1 MIKEQLLAWTAYK
14 ISSRGKKIISFGKA
28 YNSISAMDNL
38 TALKRKKAKRKLVM
52 KRHGTVTTIVQVVTI
67 RSLFMEIIK

>member
-14 ISSRGKKIISFGKA
+14 ISSKGKKIISFGKA

-38 TALKRKKAKRKLVM
+38 TALRRKKAKRKCVM
-52 KRHGTVTTIVQVVTI
+52 KRQSTVTTIVEVVTI
-67 RSLFMEIIK
+67 RYLFMGTME